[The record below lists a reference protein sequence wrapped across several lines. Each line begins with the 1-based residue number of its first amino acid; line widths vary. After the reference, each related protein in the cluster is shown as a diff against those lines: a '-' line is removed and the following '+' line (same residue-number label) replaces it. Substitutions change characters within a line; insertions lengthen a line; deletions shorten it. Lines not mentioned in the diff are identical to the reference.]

1 MATKDYSDISKNLKQ
16 QLDILKLNQPI
27 QLLNNTVPDII
38 GEDTKP
44 NLIKIQDRLDNL
56 KIEPEVESTSLDRLD
71 NFILYS
77 NFVLIILIPFGIYM
91 CLMLLK
97 PSYIYN
103 IKTDRKTNKNVYV
116 IDYNKLYFIIS
127 IFYIVILILLY
138 LQKQKVVGLL
148 SFIKNKIN

>member
-16 QLDILKLNQPI
+16 QLDILKLNQPV
-27 QLLNNTVPDII
+27 QLLNVPDII

-44 NLIKIQDRLDNL
+44 NIIKIQDRLDNL
-56 KIEPEVESTSLDRLD
+56 KMDPEVESTTINSLD

-77 NFVLIILIPFGIYM
+77 NVVLIILIPFVIYM

-127 IFYIVILILLY
+127 ILYIVILILLY
-138 LQKQKVVGLL
+138 LQKQKVIGLL

>member
-27 QLLNNTVPDII
+27 QLLNNTGPDI

-56 KIEPEVESTSLDRLD
+56 TIDPAVEPTSLDRLD
-71 NFILYS
+71 NFIFYS
-77 NFVLIILIPFGIYM
+77 NVVLIILIPFGIYM

-138 LQKQKVVGLL
+138 LQKQKFIGLL

>member
-16 QLDILKLNQPI
+16 QLDILKLNQPV
-27 QLLNNTVPDII
+27 QLLNVPDII

-44 NLIKIQDRLDNL
+44 NIIKIQDRLDNL
-56 KIEPEVESTSLDRLD
+56 KMDPDVESTTINSLD

-77 NFVLIILIPFGIYM
+77 NVVLIILIPFVIYM

-127 IFYIVILILLY
+127 IVYIVILILLY
-138 LQKQKVVGLL
+138 LQKQKVIGLL

>member
-27 QLLNNTVPDII
+27 QLLNNTGPDI

-56 KIEPEVESTSLDRLD
+56 TIDPAVESTNINSFD
-71 NFILYS
+71 NFIFYS
-77 NFVLIILIPFGIYM
+77 NFVLIILIPFVIYM

-127 IFYIVILILLY
+127 IVYIVILILLY
-138 LQKQKVVGLL
+138 LQKQKVIGLL

>member
-16 QLDILKLNQPI
+16 QLDILKLNQPV
-27 QLLNNTVPDII
+27 QLLNVPDII

-44 NLIKIQDRLDNL
+44 NIIKIQDRLDNL
-56 KIEPEVESTSLDRLD
+56 KMDPDVESTTINSLD

-77 NFVLIILIPFGIYM
+77 NVVLIILIPFVIYM

-127 IFYIVILILLY
+127 ILYIVILILLY

>member
-16 QLDILKLNQPI
+16 QLDILKLNQPV
-27 QLLNNTVPDII
+27 QLLNVPDII

-44 NLIKIQDRLDNL
+44 NIIKIQDRLDNL
-56 KIEPEVESTSLDRLD
+56 KMDPEVESTTINSLD

-77 NFVLIILIPFGIYM
+77 NVVLIILIPFVIYM

-127 IFYIVILILLY
+127 ILYIVILILLY

>member
-27 QLLNNTVPDII
+27 QLLNNTGPDI

-56 KIEPEVESTSLDRLD
+56 TIDPAVESTNINSFD
-71 NFILYS
+71 NFIFYS
-77 NFVLIILIPFGIYM
+77 NFVLIILIPFVIYM

>member
-16 QLDILKLNQPI
+16 QLDILKLNQPV
-27 QLLNNTVPDII
+27 QLLNVPDII

-44 NLIKIQDRLDNL
+44 NIIKIQDRLDNL
-56 KIEPEVESTSLDRLD
+56 KMDPDVESTTINSLD

-77 NFVLIILIPFGIYM
+77 NVVLIILIPFVIYM

>member
-16 QLDILKLNQPI
+16 QLDILKLNQPV
-27 QLLNNTVPDII
+27 QLLNVPDII

-44 NLIKIQDRLDNL
+44 NIIKIQDRLDNL
-56 KIEPEVESTSLDRLD
+56 KMDPEVESTTINSLD

-77 NFVLIILIPFGIYM
+77 NVVLIILIPFVIYM

-127 IFYIVILILLY
+127 ILYIVILILLY
-138 LQKQKVVGLL
+138 LQKQKVICLL